1 MKMLVIGSCTG
12 DKNVRYCPG
21 LLTQPDFDDP
31 SLFRRREA
39 ELSAWALPAR
49 ELYTG
54 WQHRYMMNGVDAIRH
69 RFGTSA
75 CSVKSVSAGYG
86 LVDEEQ
92 RLAPYEATFQ
102 GQRPKW
108 IRDRSETLGIP
119 TAVRNAVVG
128 FDVVLFLLGTEYL
141 VSIHPPLSPDIN
153 QQLIFFTS
161 NAELPSIRSLY

>member
-12 DKNVRYCPG
+12 DKNVRDCPS

-31 SLFRRREA
+31 SLRRRREA

-54 WQHRYMMNGVDAIRH
+54 WQHRYMMNGVDTIRH
-69 RFGTSA
+69 RFGTPA
-75 CSVKSVSAGYG
+75 CSVKIISAGYG

-92 RLAPYEATFQ
+92 RLVPYEATFQ
-102 GQRPKW
+102 GKRSKW

-119 TAVRNAVVG
+119 TAVRSAVVG
-128 FDVVLFLLGTEYL
+128 FDVVLFLLGKEYL
-141 VSIHPPLSPDIN
+141 VSIHRHSLR
-153 QQLIFFTS
+153 TS
-161 NAELPSIRSLY
+161 ISD